1 MMVKQNQTKTTT
13 KTTTKTQKPQQLDIP
28 TYPNAKL
35 LPTEAAPKGIQIIE
49 MTTEDS
55 WQQVLDF
62 YKEKFLEKGWQMF
75 ATEHLKDLA
84 TISFHPT
91 AKETVTVLA
100 ACENSLTHI
109 RIYIQ
114 K

>member
-1 MMVKQNQTKTTT
+1 MEKQNQTKTTT
-13 KTTTKTQKPQQLDIP
+13 KPVSKTQQNQQLDIP
-28 TYPNAKL
+28 TYPNANL
-35 LPTEAAPKGIQIIE
+35 LPAEASPKGIQIIE
-49 MTTEDS
+49 MTTQDN
-55 WQQVLDF
+55 WQHVLTF
-62 YKEKFLEKGWQMF
+62 YKEKFIEKGWSIF
-75 ATEHLKDLA
+75 ASEHLKDLG

-91 AKETVTVLA
+91 TKETVTVLA

>member
-13 KTTTKTQKPQQLDIP
+13 KPVSKTQQTQQLDIP
-28 TYPNAKL
+28 TYPNANL
-35 LPTEAAPKGIQIIE
+35 LPAETAPKGIEIIE
-49 MTTEDS
+49 MTTQDTME
-55 WQQVLDF
+55 QVLAF
-62 YKEKFLEKGWQMF
+62 YKEKFAEKGWQVF
-75 ATEHLKDLA
+75 ASEQLKDLG
-84 TISFHPT
+84 TISFHP
-91 AKETVTVLA
+91 APKETITVLA